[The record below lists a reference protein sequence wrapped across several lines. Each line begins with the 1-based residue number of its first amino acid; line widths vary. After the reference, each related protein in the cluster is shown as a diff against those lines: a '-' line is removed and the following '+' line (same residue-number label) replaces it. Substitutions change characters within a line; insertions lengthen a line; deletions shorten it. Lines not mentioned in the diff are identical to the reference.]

1 MTLRVT
7 WLGHATLVIDVDGTR
22 ILTDPLLGPHNRP
35 LRRRGP
41 APRRDQWSGADAVLI
56 SHLHHDHAE
65 LSSLRLLDHTP
76 VLTAAQNATFLR
88 RRGVPGAV
96 GLDGGW
102 HTLPGTTVEVRLTRA
117 DHGHRPMP
125 HRPNA
130 ANGHLIRTSRAR
142 IWVAGDTSLFD
153 ELADV
158 PEQAGGPI
166 DLAVVP
172 VGGWGA
178 RLSGGHLDGDRAAQA
193 CALVGARNAMPYHFG
208 TLYVPGTRGHPRGWM
223 DAPATLFREAL
234 PRHAPACRG
243 VVLTPGT
250 TVEMEI

>member
-7 WLGHATLVIDVDGTR
+7 WLGHATLVIDIDGVR
-22 ILTDPLLGPHNRP
+22 ILSDPLLGRHNRP

-41 APRRDQWSGADAVLI
+41 APAPEQWKGTDAVLI

-65 LSSLRLLDHTP
+65 LASLRLLPHHTP
-76 VLTAAQNATFLR
+76 VLTAPSNATFLR
-88 RRGVPGAV
+88 RRGVAGAV
-96 GLDGGW
+96 GLDGDW
-102 HTLPGTTVEVRLTRA
+102 HRLAETAVEIRLTRA

-130 ANGHLIRTSRAR
+130 ANGHLIRTPELR

-153 ELADV
+153 ELAEI

-166 DLAVVP
+166 DLAIVP
-172 VGGWGA
+172 IGGWGA
-178 RLSGGHLDGDRAAQA
+178 RLSGGHLDGDRGAQA

-223 DAPATLFREAL
+223 DAPATAFEAAL
-234 PRHAPACRG
+234 PRHAPDCRG
-243 VVLTPGT
+243 VVLKPG
-250 TVEMEI
+250 ESLEI